1 MLDPICYLLYIRVVI
16 DKYRTIFKISSAF
29 LASFPINL
37 ALFLPITKSF
47 IMKRS
52 QASLWWTRWSIF
64 CVLFI
69 YSSDPIGHALLTTL
83 TNIVSFKKLR
93 QSVDIFTFSYYM
105 YITKHTFQ
113 VWNLDIAIYFGHV
126 LFLHLFDDYHVFM
139 NVFAKQ
145 TKKLVKWVLSK
156 ALM

>member
-1 MLDPICYLLYIRVVI
+1 MCYIRVVI
-16 DKYRTIFKISSAF
+16 DKCCAIFKILSSF
-29 LASFPINL
+29 LTSFPINF

-52 QASLWWTRWSIF
+52 QASLWWTRWSIY

-83 TNIVSFKKLR
+83 TNIVSFKKFH
-93 QSVDIFTFSYYM
+93 QIVDIFTFSYYI
-105 YITKHTFQ
+105 YIKKHSFQ

-126 LFLHLFDDYHVFM
+126 FFLHLFDNFLVFM

-145 TKKLVKWVLSK
+145 TKKLVKWVLNK